1 MLRLVSLTGLIWLA
15 LFLSG
20 CGLSPKDSVLKKPSA
35 QREGSTPSGQ
45 VQTENALEARF
56 KRVEELYGKGVV
68 SNQESDWVTAQT
80 EFEKSLE
87 ILYLMEV
94 DEADTTAVECYNRLL
109 REIAYEY
116 KNSLVYL
123 GELEDD
129 TSQILFLEQFYDLQT
144 FKNQD
149 FAVSTDSEDILH
161 DESGET
167 VQAETELDFSQVEF
181 DTTGITHDM
190 PIEWN
195 WRVKQQLEYVTRST
209 KGRFQEYLHRS
220 GKYIDFMREIIRKN
234 GLPEDLVYL
243 PLIESGFNPKAYS
256 WAHAS
261 GPWQFISSTG
271 KNYGLNRNWWYDERR
286 DFVKS
291 TQAACDYL
299 KFLHQ
304 MFGDWKLALAAYN
317 GGEGRVSRTIKR
329 QRTRDFWRM
338 DLRKQTEDYVPRYMA
353 AVMVAKEPEKFGFQQ
368 PAYQPLVWDLVE
380 TEHCLDLK
388 EIAKKLEIDVSD
400 LRELNPELL
409 RDVTPPG
416 MHSYELRIPAGKKEN
431 FWTHYQDLSSKGAT
445 IFAQHKVRRGET
457 LGKIAQ
463 KYRTTVS
470 ALAELNNMPIRKPI
484 RAGQHLTVPI
494 TAKGN
499 YSASYASS
507 GAGSKSRP
515 STSSPYF
522 VYQVKRYDSLTEL
535 ARKFGTSVNAIR
547 KLNGFSS
554 RRHLFAGE
562 KIRIPDN
569 GYASKNTIDR
579 LTENLVIHIVRD
591 GDTLWK
597 IAQSY
602 GTSLS
607 NLLSWN
613 RLADTDSI
621 FPGQKLKIY
630 KN

>member
-1 MLRLVSLTGLIWLA
+1 MTL
-15 LFLSG
+15 
-20 CGLSPKDSVLKKPSA
+20 P
-35 QREGSTPSGQ
+35 
-45 VQTENALEARF
+45 
-56 KRVEELYGKGVV
+56 
-68 SNQESDWVTAQT
+68 
-80 EFEKSLE
+80 
-87 ILYLMEV
+87 M
-94 DEADTTAVECYNRLL
+94 
-109 REIAYEY
+109 
-116 KNSLVYL
+116 
-123 GELEDD
+123 
-129 TSQILFLEQFYDLQT
+129 
-144 FKNQD
+144 
-149 FAVSTDSEDILH
+149 
-161 DESGET
+161 
-167 VQAETELDFSQVEF
+167 
-181 DTTGITHDM
+181 
-190 PIEWN
+190 EWN
-195 WRVKQQLEYVTRST
+195 WRVKQQLDYVTRST

-271 KNYGLNRNWWYDERR
+271 KNYGLTRNWWYDERR

-299 KFLHQ
+299 KFLYQ

-329 QRTRDFWRM
+329 QRTKDFWKM

-353 AVMVAKEPEKFGFQQ
+353 AVMVAKEPEKFGFLP
-368 PAYQPLVWDLVE
+368 PAYQSLQWDVVE
-380 TEHCLDLK
+380 TKHCLDLK
-388 EIAKKLEIDVSD
+388 EIAKKLEVDVSD

-416 MHSYELRIPAGKKEN
+416 MHSYELRIPTGKKET

-463 KYRTTVS
+463 KYRTTIS
-470 ALAELNNMPIRKPI
+470 ALAELNNMSTRKPI

-494 TAKGN
+494 TTKGN
-499 YSASYASS
+499 YSSSYASS
-507 GAGSKSRP
+507 SSGSKSKA
-515 STSSPYF
+515 SVSSPYF
-522 VYQVKRYDSLTEL
+522 IYKVKRNDSLTEL
-535 ARKFGTSVNAIR
+535 ARQYGTSVSAIR

-562 KIRIPDN
+562 KIRMPDN

-579 LTENLVIHIVRD
+579 VTENLVIHIVRD

-597 IAQSY
+597 IAQNY

-607 NLLSWN
+607 NILSWN
-613 RLADTDSI
+613 QLNDNDSI
-621 FPGQKLKIY
+621 FPGQRLKIY